1 MQLRTSELSMVPLA
15 PFQKRK
21 RLQGGTTST
30 SSGST
35 VSPSSTS
42 SWAPANLAL
51 RRKGAPAS
59 W

>member
-15 PFQKRK
+15 PVQKPK
-21 RLQGGTTST
+21 SLQGGTAST
-30 SSGST
+30 SSGLT
-35 VSPSSTS
+35 VSPSSAS